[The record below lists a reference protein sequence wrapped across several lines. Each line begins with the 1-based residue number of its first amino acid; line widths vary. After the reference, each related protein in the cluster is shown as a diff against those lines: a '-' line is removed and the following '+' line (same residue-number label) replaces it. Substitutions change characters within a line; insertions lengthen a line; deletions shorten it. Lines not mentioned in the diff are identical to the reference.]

1 MRIGIF
7 GGTFDPPHVGHQIL
21 ADEAVAQLNLDRLL
35 WVLTPDPPHKQ
46 GQMITGLDCR
56 LEMVKAATA
65 NNSAFELSRVDI
77 DRHGPHYA
85 VDTVQIIKEQFPSAE
100 LFYIIGG
107 DSLHDL
113 PSWYHPQQLLA
124 EVDGL
129 AVMHRPGDQID
140 LRLLEEKLPGIGAK
154 IRYIDAPLL
163 EISSRQI
170 RERISAG
177 EGYRYYLPPAVLN
190 IIQRENLY
198 HFLSVAPLE

>member
-177 EGYRYYLPPAVLN
+177 EGYRYYLPPAVLT

>member
-65 NNSAFELSRVDI
+65 NNSAFELSCVDI

-85 VDTVQIIKEQFPSAE
+85 VDTVQIIKKQFPSAE

-170 RERISAG
+170 RERISHG

>member
-129 AVMHRPGDQID
+129 AVMHRPGDEID

-177 EGYRYYLPPAVLN
+177 EGYRYYLPPAVLT